1 LLSIKRLVLATLFT
15 GSVINCGFAR
25 DLDPELRQTVI
36 ASCSQDAYRL
46 CPQSL
51 GNEHD
56 AVNCMKS
63 KRAQLDHTCRV
74 AYDKVARV
82 LAQ

>member
-1 LLSIKRLVLATLFT
+1 LPSIKRLLLATLFA
-15 GSVINCGFAR
+15 GAVINCGFAR
-25 DLDPELRQTVI
+25 DLDPDLRQYVI
-36 ASCSQDAYRL
+36 ASCSVDAYRL

-56 AVNCMKS
+56 AVSCMKS
-63 KRAQLDHTCRV
+63 KRDQLAQTCRV

-82 LAQ
+82 LRQ